1 MDAIGKLAGG
11 IAHDFNNLLT
21 VINGYCELLIG
32 GLSSGN
38 GSREPL
44 EEIHRAGER
53 AAALTRQLLAFS
65 RKAVLAPVVLDL
77 NELLKNLQKML
88 SRLIGEDIEL
98 KVVLNPLVWKVKVDP
113 GQMEQVIMNLVVN
126 SRDAMPQG
134 GKVTIETI
142 NIELDEAYASQHPE
156 TQQGQYVQVA
166 VSDTGSGMDAA
177 TQARI
182 FEPFF
187 TTKGPDK
194 GTGLGLSVVHGIVK
208 QSGGRVEV
216 YSELGL
222 GTTFKI
228 YLPMAEDEAP
238 ASRLITPKRSRSGKE
253 TILLVEDEAGVRSLA
268 RLILEKQGY
277 KVLDAKNG
285 EEAVILSRNF
295 AGIIDIMVTDTVM
308 PKMSGPQLAQHLTA
322 SRPKMKVLYLSGY
335 TDDAVVHHGIID
347 PDTPFL
353 QKPFTADGLTN
364 KVREL
369 LDS

>member
-1 MDAIGKLAGG
+1 
-11 IAHDFNNLLT
+11 
-21 VINGYCELLIG
+21 
-32 GLSSGN
+32 
-38 GSREPL
+38 
-44 EEIHRAGER
+44 
-53 AAALTRQLLAFS
+53 
-65 RKAVLAPVVLDL
+65 
-77 NELLKNLQKML
+77 ML

-113 GQMEQVIMNLVVN
+113 GQVEQVIMNLVVN

-156 TQQGQYVQVA
+156 TRQGQYVQVS
-166 VSDTGSGMDAA
+166 VSDTGCGMDAA

-187 TTKGPDK
+187 TTKEPDK

-228 YLPMAEDEAP
+228 YLPMADDEAP
-238 ASRLITPKRSRSGKE
+238 ASRLITPKRARSGKE

-285 EEAVILSRNF
+285 EEAVALSRNF
-295 AGIIDIMVTDTVM
+295 GGIIDIMVTDTVM

-353 QKPFTADGLTN
+353 QKPFTSEALAN